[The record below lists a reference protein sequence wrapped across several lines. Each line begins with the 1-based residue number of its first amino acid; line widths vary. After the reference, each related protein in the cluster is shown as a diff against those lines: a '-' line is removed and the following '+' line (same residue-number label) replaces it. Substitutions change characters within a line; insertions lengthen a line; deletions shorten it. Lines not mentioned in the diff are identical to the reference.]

1 MADEPVDL
9 DRERRIRDRLRE
21 LSSLLTDDPALAAR
35 TLDALEGRIPAP
47 DLEDS
52 MNDAHLNVRLPRDVV
67 DRLDALVP
75 LVANDPRWRAFGRV
89 TRSTVLRLAVD
100 RGLGPLEAECRA
112 QNTDGEG

>member
-1 MADEPVDL
+1 V
-9 DRERRIRDRLRE
+9 
-21 LSSLLTDDPALAAR
+21 
-35 TLDALEGRIPAP
+35 
-47 DLEDS
+47 
-52 MNDAHLNVRLPRDVV
+52 NDAKITLRLPNDLV

-75 LVANDPRWRAFGRV
+75 LVAAHPRWRAFGRV